1 MAGIG
6 FFPSNFPIKNKQS
19 QKTSTYPRG
28 FWFLKRENK
37 PDLGNQTKK
46 ESLFSVEASGAPR
59 RALSGEEQGC
69 WCSPVL
75 AVSHLKACDIFRL

>member
-1 MAGIG
+1 MM
-6 FFPSNFPIKNKQS
+6 
-19 QKTSTYPRG
+19 
-28 FWFLKRENK
+28 

-59 RALSGEEQGC
+59 RALSDGAGEEQGC

>member
-1 MAGIG
+1 MM
-6 FFPSNFPIKNKQS
+6 
-19 QKTSTYPRG
+19 
-28 FWFLKRENK
+28 